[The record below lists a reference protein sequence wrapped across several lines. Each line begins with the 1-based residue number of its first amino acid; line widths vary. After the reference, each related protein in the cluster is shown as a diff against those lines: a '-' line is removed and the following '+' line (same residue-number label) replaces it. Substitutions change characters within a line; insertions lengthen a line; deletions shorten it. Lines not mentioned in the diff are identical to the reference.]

1 MGKILH
7 VMLYVF
13 AFLGLVLTALGG
25 YTYSSNSE
33 LFSEFWD
40 VKDDYKDVPD
50 DRKKEV
56 LAELPARITFERE
69 VAEDLNALPEER
81 RTVLYAQ
88 LEKSR
93 DASFEAFKMR
103 IHAEA
108 EIARKIKDT
117 KEKANVADI
126 IKKELGTV
134 NVGIDLTGKKKAG
147 KSQLSGVKTARAN
160 VNKAMDKYDALD
172 GTNKTRH
179 VSAAIEVLSKLD
191 ALGNEVVK
199 ARKNNL
205 SSEDDSRLS
214 DIVGVAKRQ
223 LFAVK
228 KYTPGLG
235 GDSRFKKYVPSVGK
249 KLSRQ

>member
-1 MGKILH
+1 MGKIVH

-13 AFLGLVLTALGG
+13 AFLGFSLTVLGG
-25 YTYSSNSE
+25 YTYASNSE

-40 VKDDYKDVPD
+40 VKDDYKAVPE
-50 DRKKEV
+50 DRRQEV
-56 LAELPARITFERE
+56 LAELPARITFERD

-81 RTVLYAQ
+81 RTALYEQ
-88 LEKSR
+88 LKKSR

-117 KEKANVADI
+117 EDKANVVDA

-134 NVGIDLTGKKKAG
+134 NVGIDLTGKKKSA

-160 VNKAMDKYDALD
+160 VAKAMEEYDALD
-172 GTNKTRH
+172 GSVKTRH
-179 VSAAIEVLSKLD
+179 INAAIEVLSKLD
-191 ALGNEVVK
+191 GLGNEVVK
-199 ARKNNL
+199 ARKKNL
-205 SSEDDSRLS
+205 SSDDKSRLS

-223 LFAVK
+223 LYEVK

-235 GDSRFKKYVPSVGK
+235 GDSRFKKYVPSIGK
-249 KLSRQ
+249 KLSR